1 MQQQIKFETT
11 KEPNQQQKEC
21 INFKTGIKLAL
32 AGPGTGKTF
41 SISRRI
47 KFLIENNVD
56 PNKIL
61 CLTYTDTAANEMRN
75 AVSKIINEATAQ
87 KINIFTYHSL
97 CLNII
102 ENNQEDFSEIA
113 EENFKIIKEI
123 TKYKLLKECV
133 DEINPTANRDKK
145 NNPYANIKSIL
156 GDIAEIKKNIISK
169 ENFFNNLENHPEW
182 GAKLFEL
189 ENKKQENILKNKKND
204 STEKK
209 IAAQKEKIE
218 KAKELWQIY
227 ELYNNKMK
235 NLSLIDFED
244 MLTFVYDKFKENEDF
259 TKKIAS
265 NYSQILVDEYQ
276 DTNKIQNEILFNLI
290 DNMQEKNALVVGD
303 DDQTIYTFQGAHIN
317 TIQKFI
323 EKYSNTE
330 NFNVIC
336 LKENRRSTQNILNFG
351 YEVSKC
357 DPYRLEGN
365 PDFIKFNI
373 NKNLSAKNE
382 SLLNKN
388 KLPKFVEYI
397 TPERE
402 INAIVQ
408 KIEEIINSNDCPKQ
422 NEEKKLNEI
431 AILTKSNDE
440 LKIYAEK
447 LKSKNIPFEIKEG
460 KSIFEIKASITLYL
474 YLKLLANPAL
484 YEENAFKLMLIEPFN
499 FNKQDYT
506 TLWELRH
513 KKNNTLFIDEFK
525 NTLKE
530 NAFIEPDKIENFIKT
545 YENIYELMQNET
557 LRTTILTACQKTGI
571 YNYFVNCNINKT
583 ENILGLK
590 KIIQEAYD
598 FSQDNKDAAL
608 EDFINYLDFSRENN
622 IKIQIEKP
630 PITMNAVQLTTYHS
644 SKGREFEYVFMPNLK
659 RSKWESSSK
668 SNTIKIPT
676 DEVIDEDERKKLKKS
691 NETKLMYVGITRA
704 KHGLYLSYSQDLRLG
719 LTEIIK
725 PFLNLTENKKEEINE
740 QLFENDILYELNQKD
755 FDYKKEFRDL
765 IKKILSEISYSPSS
779 INTYLK
785 CPRQY
790 LYSYILKLDT
800 KSDFKDELNYGTAMH
815 YALQKACEYAI
826 KNNEYPKKEDIINN
840 FKQSFDNLILS
851 DKFTRNF
858 MQERAEKSIENFY
871 PQLISTPAD
880 RLVENE
886 YSIKDSFEGIKIS
899 IKIDRIEKND
909 DDTYTIADYKTGSE
923 KKANDFQ
930 LGKKYENYLIQ
941 MVLYKIFF
949 EKFTSKKVSGLK
961 IIQPD
966 NPNCSFY
973 MDSDKETEENVKE
986 IFTNAYKNINELN
999 FEQKQSKDNCKK
1011 CPFKDLCAL

>member
-182 GAKLFEL
+182 GAKLIEL

-525 NTLKE
+525 NALKE
-530 NAFIEPDKIENFIKT
+530 NAFVEPDKIENFIKT

-598 FSQDNKDAAL
+598 FSQDNKDATL

-630 PITMNAVQLTTYHS
+630 PITMNAIQLSTYHS

-826 KNNEYPKKEDIINN
+826 KNNEYPKKEDVINN

-858 MQERAEKSIENFY
+858 MQERAKKSIEKFY

-973 MDSDKETEENVKE
+973 MDSDKETEWKVKE

>member
-1 MQQQIKFETT
+1 M
-11 KEPNQQQKEC
+11 
-21 INFKTGIKLAL
+21 
-32 AGPGTGKTF
+32 
-41 SISRRI
+41 
-47 KFLIENNVD
+47 
-56 PNKIL
+56 
-61 CLTYTDTAANEMRN
+61 
-75 AVSKIINEATAQ
+75 
-87 KINIFTYHSL
+87 
-97 CLNII
+97 
-102 ENNQEDFSEIA
+102 
-113 EENFKIIKEI
+113 
-123 TKYKLLKECV
+123 
-133 DEINPTANRDKK
+133 
-145 NNPYANIKSIL
+145 
-156 GDIAEIKKNIISK
+156 
-169 ENFFNNLENHPEW
+169 
-182 GAKLFEL
+182 
-189 ENKKQENILKNKKND
+189 
-204 STEKK
+204 
-209 IAAQKEKIE
+209 
-218 KAKELWQIY
+218 
-227 ELYNNKMK
+227 
-235 NLSLIDFED
+235 
-244 MLTFVYDKFKENEDF
+244 
-259 TKKIAS
+259 
-265 NYSQILVDEYQ
+265 
-276 DTNKIQNEILFNLI
+276 
-290 DNMQEKNALVVGD
+290 
-303 DDQTIYTFQGAHIN
+303 
-317 TIQKFI
+317 
-323 EKYSNTE
+323 
-330 NFNVIC
+330 
-336 LKENRRSTQNILNFG
+336 
-351 YEVSKC
+351 
-357 DPYRLEGN
+357 
-365 PDFIKFNI
+365 
-373 NKNLSAKNE
+373 
-382 SLLNKN
+382 
-388 KLPKFVEYI
+388 
-397 TPERE
+397 
-402 INAIVQ
+402 
-408 KIEEIINSNDCPKQ
+408 
-422 NEEKKLNEI
+422 
-431 AILTKSNDE
+431 
-440 LKIYAEK
+440 
-447 LKSKNIPFEIKEG
+447 
-460 KSIFEIKASITLYL
+460 
-474 YLKLLANPAL
+474 
-484 YEENAFKLMLIEPFN
+484 
-499 FNKQDYT
+499 
-506 TLWELRH
+506 
-513 KKNNTLFIDEFK
+513 
-525 NTLKE
+525 
-530 NAFIEPDKIENFIKT
+530 
-545 YENIYELMQNET
+545 
-557 LRTTILTACQKTGI
+557 
-571 YNYFVNCNINKT
+571 
-583 ENILGLK
+583 GLK

-630 PITMNAVQLTTYHS
+630 PITMNAIQLTTYHS

-826 KNNEYPKKEDIINN
+826 KNNEYPKKEDVINN

-858 MQERAEKSIENFY
+858 MQERAKKSIEKFY

>member
-169 ENFFNNLENHPEW
+169 ENFFNNLNNHPEW
-182 GAKLFEL
+182 GAKLIEL

-431 AILTKSNDE
+431 AILTKNNDE

-525 NTLKE
+525 NALKE
-530 NAFIEPDKIENFIKT
+530 NAFVEPDKIENFIKT

-630 PITMNAVQLTTYHS
+630 PITMNAIQLTTYHS

-826 KNNEYPKKEDIINN
+826 KNNEYPKKEDIVSN
-840 FKQSFDNLILS
+840 FKQSFDNLVLS

-858 MQERAEKSIENFY
+858 MQERAKKSIEKFY
-871 PQLISTPAD
+871 PQLISTPAN

-973 MDSDKETEENVKE
+973 MDSDKETEDKVKE

>member
-182 GAKLFEL
+182 GAKLIEL

-351 YEVSKC
+351 YEISKC

-525 NTLKE
+525 NALKE
-530 NAFIEPDKIENFIKT
+530 NAFIEPDKIENFVKT

-557 LRTTILTACQKTGI
+557 LRTTVLSACQKTGI

-590 KIIQEAYD
+590 KILQEAYD
-598 FSQDNKDAAL
+598 FSQDNKDATL

-630 PITMNAVQLTTYHS
+630 PITMNAVQLSTYHS

-676 DEVIDEDERKKLKKS
+676 DEIIDEDERKKLKKS

-725 PFLNLTENKKEEINE
+725 PFLNLTENKKKEINE

-815 YALQKACEYAI
+815 YALQKTCEYAI
-826 KNNEYPKKEDIINN
+826 KNNEYPKKEDVINN
-840 FKQSFDNLILS
+840 FKQSFDNLVLFYQINLQEILC
-851 DKFTRNF
+851 
-858 MQERAEKSIENFY
+858 KSE
-871 PQLISTPAD
+871 L
-880 RLVENE
+880 
-886 YSIKDSFEGIKIS
+886 
-899 IKIDRIEKND
+899 
-909 DDTYTIADYKTGSE
+909 
-923 KKANDFQ
+923 
-930 LGKKYENYLIQ
+930 
-941 MVLYKIFF
+941 
-949 EKFTSKKVSGLK
+949 KKVLK
-961 IIQPD
+961 
-966 NPNCSFY
+966 
-973 MDSDKETEENVKE
+973 
-986 IFTNAYKNINELN
+986 N
-999 FEQKQSKDNCKK
+999 FIRN
-1011 CPFKDLCAL
+1011 